1 MDKIKQQ
8 FARYLRQSERSPLTI
23 KNYLSDIRGF
33 GKWFLKTNGD
43 TLTPER
49 VTPIDLR
56 EYKRF
61 LVEERRLKPQSTNR
75 KLIALSCFLKWC
87 HQARIIEHIP
97 EVPKRVRTV
106 RGTTVRWLDRREQN
120 RLLRAVQ
127 QVGSRRDIA
136 IVKILLPYSRSLR
149 RHPVK

>member
-23 KNYLSDIRGF
+23 KNYLSDIDGF
-33 GKWFLKTNGD
+33 GKWFLKANGD

-87 HQARIIEHIP
+87 YHLVFVGPQDCP
-97 EVPKRVRTV
+97 DPNEVCC
-106 RGTTVRWLDRREQN
+106 GFWLDD
-120 RLLRAVQ
+120 LGT
-127 QVGSRRDIA
+127 QVCHQECMHWQ
-136 IVKILLPYSRSLR
+136 LCQ
-149 RHPVK
+149 

>member
-1 MDKIKQQ
+1 MSSQSQTGRIIPFWAFVIFQKTGHIILFILPMDKIKQQ

-23 KNYLSDIRGF
+23 KNYLSDIDGF

-43 TLTPER
+43 TLTPKR

-75 KLIALSCFLKWC
+75 KLIALSCFLGWC
-87 HQARIIEHIP
+87 HQA
-97 EVPKRVRTV
+97 K
-106 RGTTVRWLDRREQN
+106 
-120 RLLRAVQ
+120 
-127 QVGSRRDIA
+127 
-136 IVKILLPYSRSLR
+136 
-149 RHPVK
+149 